1 MKRYVFLTL
10 VLLLFVGASAQNI
23 FVKSFQPL
31 PMDLTASSLEGKRID
46 QNGEVAALIKVMTT
60 ETGFVF
66 EGGTLGIVD
75 SQQRVGE
82 IWVWVPRGL
91 RKITILHQQLGG
103 LRDYRF
109 PVEIEAERTYEM
121 VLTTGRVE
129 TIVQPIDNQQFLVFN
144 ITPKDAIVTVN
155 NIPWQVVDGVAQKL
169 VDLGE
174 YEYRIEA
181 PDYHPYAGR
190 VKVSDPDNKVVLPV
204 TLQPAFGFLKIEG
217 DNSIL
222 SDASI
227 YIDNANGSEALRS
240 AVKLGSG
247 NHKVRVAHPRYKLY
261 EQSVTI
267 VDNETKTL
275 TINMNVNFSKVTLM
289 VDDDAEIWVNDEL
302 KGIRSWTGELE
313 IGNYTLE
320 CRKSNHRSTV
330 VKRAITEDMNGETIT
345 LQAPTPVT
353 GTLVVSSNPPMAKIF
368 IDGEVRGESPL
379 RLNNISVGKHVV
391 RLKKDGYAPL
401 MKTVI
406 IEEDKTLTLNE
417 TLEPD
422 QSMVV
427 NVDQSI
433 DKTHVDG
440 DNVQESFRE
449 AALPVERFLNYVTL
463 DFAYSFAPQISF
475 GATFGSVKKI
485 GWFVTAASNFGFDA
499 MKYNETC
506 DANGLVNG
514 EYYYGYTGES
524 CSTRISAMAGMVFK
538 VAGPLYMK
546 VGAGY
551 GTRVKSWYTTRW
563 GVVRSDVDS
572 FTGVD
577 ATAGILLN
585 LKGFALS
592 LDAVTTN
599 FKTVEAKIGLGYCWK
614 RK

>member
-190 VKVSDPDNKVVLPV
+190 VKVSDPDDKVVLPV

-275 TINMNVNFSKVTLM
+275 TINMNVNFSRVTLV
-289 VDDDAEIWVNDEL
+289 VDDDAEIWVNDEFM
-302 KGIRSWTGELE
+302 GIRSWTGELE
-313 IGNYTLE
+313 IGNCTME
-320 CRKSNHRSTV
+320 CRKANHRSTV
-330 VKRAITEDMNGETIT
+330 VKRAITEDMNGDTIT
-345 LQAPTPVT
+345 LQAPMPVT

-379 RLNNISVGKHVV
+379 RLNNITVGKHVV

-422 QSMVV
+422 QSMVL

-433 DKTHVDG
+433 DKPHVDG
-440 DNVQESFRE
+440 DYGQESSRE

-463 DFAYSFAPQISF
+463 DFAYSFAPQISY

>member
-275 TINMNVNFSKVTLM
+275 TINMNVNFSRVTLV
-289 VDDDAEIWVNDEL
+289 VDDDAEIWVNDEFM
-302 KGIRSWTGELE
+302 GIRSWTGELE
-313 IGNYTLE
+313 IGNNTLE
-320 CRKSNHRSTV
+320 CRKTNHRSTV
-330 VKRAITEDMNGETIT
+330 MKRAITEDMNGETIT

-379 RLNNISVGKHVV
+379 RLNNITVGKHVV

-422 QSMVV
+422 QSMVL

-433 DKTHVDG
+433 DKPHVDG
-440 DNVQESFRE
+440 DYGQESSRE
-449 AALPVERFLNYVTL
+449 AALPVERFLNFVTL
-463 DFAYSFAPQISF
+463 DFAYSFAPQISY

-538 VAGPLYMK
+538 VVGPLYMK

-585 LKGFALS
+585 LKGFTLS